1 MAVAPMP
8 DQQIDTGGGP
18 AIEGNVSAGK
28 NFVGRDQIIVNPD
41 RLTDQEVLRALYDR
55 VAGNPM
61 RGVPGLIGT
70 VEDIGQSIAQLAAAQ
85 QEERRQRENLAKIVS
100 VNRESADSKF
110 STLTMWVWLTLA
122 VAGLEGVAILVMV
135 MIRATPN

>member
-1 MAVAPMP
+1 MP

-18 AIEGNVSAGK
+18 YLEGGNVSAGK
-28 NFVGRDQIIVNPD
+28 TFVGRDQVIINPD
-41 RLTDQEVLRALYDR
+41 RLSDQEVLRALYDR

-70 VEDIGQSIAQLAAAQ
+70 VEDIGHSIAQLATAQ
-85 QEERRQRENLAKIVS
+85 QEERRQREDLAKVVRS
-100 VNRESADSKF
+100 NRESADSKF

-122 VAGLEGVAILVMV
+122 VAGLEGVAILIMVMV
-135 MIRATPN
+135 RATP